1 MMGHRKTTP
10 AERAARA
17 EQILRDAGY
26 RPLIPYPGLASTPWA
41 AMCTACNTVR
51 YPTVTGVLQD
61 QCKHVRPEQPPPPR
75 RERQRNPGGPG

>member
-17 EQILRDAGY
+17 EQILRDGGY
-26 RPLIPYPGLASTPWA
+26 QALVPYPGLASTPWT
-41 AMCTACNTVR
+41 AMCTGCNTVR

-75 RERQRNPGGPG
+75 RGQEHPGGTG

>member
-26 RPLIPYPGLASTPWA
+26 RPLIPYPGLASSPWA
-41 AMCTACNTVR
+41 AVRTTCDTVR
-51 YPTVTGVLQD
+51 YPTVTEVLQD
-61 QCKHVRPEQPPPPR
+61 QFKHVRPEQPPRSRQER
-75 RERQRNPGGPG
+75 RGHPGGAE